1 MVRSPFRTTGAVR
14 VPAPSHTCLRML
26 RPSWVRFTARTVARS
41 GPAHGDQHVRGSHP
55 STCVTRQHTRVQCT
69 GACTRPAEVLS
80 QHSSARDGWSYCAT
94 RRSYLCGGHRR
105 GQVQRAFRRRRLVCW
120 LLHQHCS
127 EVCATPATGRLSHT
141 RTHRPGTPRCPPSCC
156 GRRVAVWGGV
166 CSNRPSESG
175 ATGKQP
181 ANLGW
186 RVRRS
191 LCPPC
196 PTTNPPCVPRPSAVD
211 HLARDMLQRLTC
223 SRTAT
228 VVSVVPDVR

>member
-1 MVRSPFRTTGAVR
+1 VR

-141 RTHRPGTPRCPPSCC
+141 RTHRPGTPRCPSVVLWTPCS
-156 GRRVAVWGGV
+156 GV
-166 CSNRPSESG
+166 
-175 ATGKQP
+175 
-181 ANLGW
+181 GW
-186 RVRRS
+186 RVVRTGHQRAAPRASSLRTWRWRLRRS